1 MSLQTIE
8 AIDILAQEGEID
20 EMRQNKLHKLRRF
33 RNRLIRELNTFDY
46 DLAEY
51 QERVREAKL
60 GLLNE
65 PSE

>member
-1 MSLQTIE
+1 MSLPTIE

-20 EMRQNKLHKLRRF
+20 EMSQNELHKLRRF

-51 QERVREAKL
+51 RERAREAKM

-65 PSE
+65 PPE

>member
-1 MSLQTIE
+1 
-8 AIDILAQEGEID
+8 
-20 EMRQNKLHKLRRF
+20 MRQNDLHKLRRF

-60 GLLNE
+60 GLL
-65 PSE
+65 S